1 MIETLQTLACTGA
14 ENDNPNDNIAQFLE
28 NLRKE
33 QAEKYVEFCLVKIES
48 QQPNYIQNISLMS
61 LFLILAICNYIG
73 SMTSLR

>member
-33 QAEKYVEFCLVKIES
+33 QAEKYVEFCLVKIE
-48 QQPNYIQNISLMS
+48 N
-61 LFLILAICNYIG
+61 
-73 SMTSLR
+73 